1 MSRVCDCICSLFLV
15 QTLSFTCTLMHYW
28 ILYAAVQPDTYNKFM
43 QDAQDAFLEQERDR
57 VLTKKLLL
65 MQKAI
70 RGWHYRRKF
79 QKMQTSCV
87 TLQTYMRGFLCQLKF
102 RQVTCVTCWL
112 QPFKWFSPAPQCERH
127 WATLQQMLWLQ
138 VVISQTYGD
147 AKTLQRGRPARCTS
161 LDQLTNWHLEMQTP

>member
-1 MSRVCDCICSLFLV
+1 MFCYTLLLHYFNTHS
-15 QTLSFTCTLMHYW
+15 QTSAY
-28 ILYAAVQPDTYNKFM
+28 IL

-102 RQVTCVTCWL
+102 RQVT
-112 QPFKWFSPAPQCERH
+112 
-127 WATLQQMLWLQ
+127 
-138 VVISQTYGD
+138 
-147 AKTLQRGRPARCTS
+147 
-161 LDQLTNWHLEMQTP
+161 